1 MEARQFSLL
10 AILHSSLVSSLAIR
24 QSSSIANS
32 AIQLSGITCQA
43 NVLFPILE
51 YIATNYIA
59 HAFTIRFSPGYG
71 PVYTIFL
78 SVAAL
83 IFPYFGFMAAC
94 RNLECLSLFAKDP
107 LDRALKAGALCTV
120 ARTQNWMPEEG
131 DKVWMLGTTRRN
143 HTTFPGSTL
152 TPTQGLQRCDPDSTK
167 TLVYCEEE
175 GLEALQQRYIAVHG
189 LCRLPRAHAEHKD
202 SYACDVPMSN
212 HLERKHS
219 ELFPQHPR
227 GPKQLQEFRNCQKGQ
242 YMLVRIPP
250 HCSVKWKHRSYFNLE
265 FTRHHETDTWKDDI
279 MKDTTPR
286 RISYHDVGISASHS
300 VLKSVIAFLHLYSVV
315 RILQS
320 PRIQVNKYGSYR
332 LTVVP
337 YGLMSLV
344 NILSAIFSP
353 SYPSVYMV
361 DSSVMREA
369 RRRGGI
375 FDGVVGELEE
385 DEEFETAEEEY
396 AAVEERGGTI
406 EQCGVPTTKTRGSVK
421 VKEMPAPRTEP
432 RISAV
437 IRYRRFQPDGDDI
450 YQGYLYYLLQ
460 NIPVLRSIRRI
471 TPDLP
476 EPPNSAGYFG
486 NIASNLSDSN
496 NYYFVLSIGNAKHRH
511 GTARWVLH
519 FVDVMM
525 LFALGLP
532 YVIIYRLT
540 GFKTPSSVTR
550 GAIFLLW
557 LALGQIPLPALVTA
571 YWDLI
576 HIRISQLG
584 RVKMVWKLIAGVIVT
599 CLFTPAALAGFYF
612 VGQMKYIE
620 LTTSNSNCSA
630 VINEI
635 ARQSN
640 V

>member
-1 MEARQFSLL
+1 MATVHIYPRCAVCRKDFVSRKDFRLLQFTLPPTLL
-10 AILHSSLVSSLAIR
+10 SFYLTKNIHRTHYGS
-24 QSSSIANS
+24 S
-32 AIQLSGITCQA
+32 AIQFTRNLAQ
-43 NVLFPILE
+43 FPSFLTGNKAIFLHRQLRNTA
-51 YIATNYIA
+51 IGNNLPGKRT
-59 HAFTIRFSPGYG
+59 FSNTRVYSNQLHCPRIHNPLQPGYG

-83 IFPYFGFMAAC
+83 IFPY
-94 RNLECLSLFAKDP
+94 
-107 LDRALKAGALCTV
+107 LDSWRLVATSNAFHYLRRTPGRALKAGALCTV

-131 DKVWMLGTTRRN
+131 DKVWMLGT
-143 HTTFPGSTL
+143 GSATATL
-152 TPTQGLQRCDPDSTK
+152 HCGTWLMP
-167 TLVYCEEE
+167 
-175 GLEALQQRYIAVHG
+175 A
-189 LCRLPRAHAEHKD
+189 PRAHAEHKD

-279 MKDTTPR
+279 MK
-286 RISYHDVGISASHS
+286 
-300 VLKSVIAFLHLYSVV
+300 
-315 RILQS
+315 
-320 PRIQVNKYGSYR
+320 VNKYGSYR

-460 NIPVLRSIRRI
+460 NIQSF
-471 TPDLP
+471 DQ
-476 EPPNSAGYFG
+476 S
-486 NIASNLSDSN
+486 
-496 NYYFVLSIGNAKHRH
+496 
-511 GTARWVLH
+511 
-519 FVDVMM
+519 
-525 LFALGLP
+525 
-532 YVIIYRLT
+532 
-540 GFKTPSSVTR
+540 
-550 GAIFLLW
+550 GA
-557 LALGQIPLPALVTA
+557 
-571 YWDLI
+571 
-576 HIRISQLG
+576 
-584 RVKMVWKLIAGVIVT
+584 
-599 CLFTPAALAGFYF
+599 
-612 VGQMKYIE
+612 
-620 LTTSNSNCSA
+620 
-630 VINEI
+630 
-635 ARQSN
+635 
-640 V
+640 